1 MKNMDKIGVIFSAIL
16 IIITLFF
23 AYQSGYLNSQQ
34 SGSATDSVP
43 SSSIRFTSSMT
54 TISTIAQTPPDTA
67 TSLYGTWKGTF
78 NTSYTGKTGCTF
90 KDRGDINM
98 TIRDITK
105 SSFSGSSW
113 TNGIEIRNDKTCG
126 LFYYARSDAGSV
138 NGTFEGDRINAQFTF
153 KIFDNSLSTSINTYS
168 WKGTISNNVI
178 KGKMYNKNAT
188 EMGLITLIRQ

>member
-1 MKNMDKIGVIFSAIL
+1 MKNMDKIAVIFSAIL

-23 AYQSGYLNSQQ
+23 AYQSSYLNTQQ

-43 SSSIRFTSSMT
+43 SPSIKSSPSMT
-54 TISTIAQTPPDTA
+54 ITQTFPDTE

-78 NTSYTGKTGCTF
+78 NTSYVGKNGCTF
-90 KDRGDINM
+90 RDRGDINM
-98 TIRDITK
+98 TILDITK

-113 TNGIEIRNDKTCG
+113 TNGIEIRSDKTCA
-126 LFYYARSDAGSV
+126 LLYTARSDAGTV

-153 KIFDNSLSTSINTYS
+153 KIFDNSLSTSTNTYS

-178 KGKMYNKNAT
+178 NGKIYNKNAI
-188 EMGLITLIRQ
+188 EMGLITLVRQ